1 MFGLGFTEILLIA
14 IAALLFIGPDKLPE
28 TMKNIARTLGKIK
41 RAFEDV
47 KSSVENELRVDEL
60 RQEALQYRAEIE
72 KAKKDL
78 AAFKNIANKEANEI
92 KELAKI
98 EPGTFK
104 PQDINN
110 IDSLLDNEFEEAQN
124 QFKELEKSEKND
136 KKEKNDKEKAEKKET
151 KETVEF
157 KNIKL
162 VKED

>member
-28 TMKNIARTLGKIK
+28 TMRNIARTLGKIK

-78 AAFKNIANKEANEI
+78 AAFKHIANKEANEI

-98 EPGTFK
+98 EQNSFK

-110 IDSLLDNEFEEAQN
+110 IDSLLDNEFQEAEN
-124 QFKELEKSEKND
+124 QFKELEKDN
-136 KKEKNDKEKAEKKET
+136 KKEQTKSKQNKNEKEKET